1 MATYF
6 ETIEKENIHSLKFP
20 HTDVLQDNFAIHQRK
35 TDLDRAQSLGNL
47 ERSKTRIYFED
58 TDSKKMVETTV
69 WAVTDKSVILKRGVG
84 IPINRIFMLF

>member
-1 MATYF
+1 MATDF
-6 ETIEKENIHSLKFP
+6 ENIEKENIHSLKFP
-20 HTDVLQDNFAIHQRK
+20 NNDVLQDNFAIHQRK

-58 TDSKKMVETTV
+58 TDSKKVVETTV

-84 IPINRIFMLF
+84 IPINRIFMLL

>member
-1 MATYF
+1 MPTDF

-20 HTDVLQDNFAIHQRK
+20 NNDVLLDNFAINQRK
-35 TDLDRAQSLGNL
+35 TDLQRAQSLGNL

-58 TDSKKMVETTV
+58 THSKKMVETTV